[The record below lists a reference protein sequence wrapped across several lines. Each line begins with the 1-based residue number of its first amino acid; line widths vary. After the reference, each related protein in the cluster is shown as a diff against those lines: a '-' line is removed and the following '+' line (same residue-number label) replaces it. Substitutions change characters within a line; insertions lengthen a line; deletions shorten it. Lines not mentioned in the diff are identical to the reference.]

1 MIIRT
6 VLFALTAFGAAS
18 ISWSQTPSPSG
29 TPTSAAP
36 SAQSAR
42 KPTAENHSTS
52 AAPSGKSIAPSPAQ
66 ADLHPAGHS
75 QGTTQ
80 EVRPDAV
87 YSKPSGQD
95 SQPKQSNVITHHDVS
110 AARSTQPST
119 PSATSG
125 KTYGGNTGKK
135 SAPGTACST
144 ARQKPNGD
152 LDCGTGGN
160 AALPGKIPK

>member
-6 VLFALTAFGAAS
+6 LLFALAALGTAS
-18 ISWSQTPSPSG
+18 ISSSQTPSPSG

-36 SAQSAR
+36 GAQSAR
-42 KPTAENHSTS
+42 KPTADTHSPST
-52 AAPSGKSIAPSPAQ
+52 APSGKAVAPPPAQ
-66 ADLHPAGHS
+66 ADLHPAGHP

-87 YSKPSGQD
+87 YPKPSGQD
-95 SQPKQSNVITHHDVS
+95 SQPKQSNVITHRDVP

-119 PSATSG
+119 SSASSG
-125 KTYGGNTGKK
+125 KTYEGNTGKK
-135 SAPGTACST
+135 SAPGTACGT